1 MILRIFGSKGISFS
15 TQEIGRKMIF
25 FYYLRNLHDVIRNE
39 KDDLSVLKNGD
50 KITFSL
56 VSNAMLTG
64 YQKVL
69 VLKSSEMENRV
80 FFRAKKL
87 MKRWYLLN
95 TEKFLFWTFWRWE
108 IGLFVNQKFDEKMI
122 FTDQWKVLVLKFLEM
137 GNTVFFEPESWW
149 KYDIYWLLKSS
160 CFEVF
165 DDGKYSVFFSKKVD
179 RKMVFTWSSWTFHNI
194 SGLGKYGFSCSGIFK
209 GIVMQIEKTLLN
221 DRLRVSNESWNFAS

>member
-25 FYYLRNLHDVIRNE
+25 FYYLRNLHDVIRNK
-39 KDDLSVLKNGD
+39 KDDLSVLKKGD

-87 MKRWYLLN
+87 MKRWYFTEHWKVPLLDFLKMGN
-95 TEKFLFWTFWRWE
+95 RSFCEPKIWWEDDIYWSMESSGFEIFGDGKYGLLWAWKLMEIWYLLTTEKFLFWGFRWWE
-108 IGLFVNQKFDEKMI
+108 IQCFFQQK
-122 FTDQWKVLVLKFLEM
+122 
-137 GNTVFFEPESWW
+137 SW
-149 KYDIYWLLKSS
+149 
-160 CFEVF
+160 
-165 DDGKYSVFFSKKVD
+165 
-179 RKMVFTWSSWTFHNI
+179 
-194 SGLGKYGFSCSGIFK
+194 
-209 GIVMQIEKTLLN
+209 
-221 DRLRVSNESWNFAS
+221 